1 MKLKH
6 KSKIE
11 KIRGKGAYTSGSC
24 EKRVYRAQKILREE
38 KKTKSF
44 LKCFL
49 RLKNFKSLAGI
60 S

>member
-11 KIRGKGAYTSGSC
+11 KIREKGAYTSGSW
-24 EKRVYRAQKILREE
+24 EKSVYKAQKILREE

-44 LKCFL
+44 LKF
-49 RLKNFKSLAGI
+49 F
-60 S
+60 